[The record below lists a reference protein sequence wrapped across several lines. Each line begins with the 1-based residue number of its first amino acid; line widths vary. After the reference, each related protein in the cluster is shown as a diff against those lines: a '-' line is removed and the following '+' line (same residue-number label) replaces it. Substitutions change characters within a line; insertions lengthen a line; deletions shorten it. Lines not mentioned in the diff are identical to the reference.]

1 MASNRKPSGFWTKD
15 SNVQAL
21 MQMCVR
27 DEASVDD
34 TAVALKDYCEELG
47 VVQSL
52 EEIRADVVW
61 YARGTRKALGL
72 PSVRE
77 IKQIAVAKEEL
88 AQ

>member
-15 SNVQAL
+15 ENVQSL
-21 MQMCVR
+21 MVICVR
-27 DEASVDD
+27 GEASVED

-52 EEIRADVVW
+52 EEIQADVVW

-77 IKQIAVAKEEL
+77 VKQIAVAREEL

>member
-15 SNVQAL
+15 QTVKDL
-21 MQMCVR
+21 MELYVTG
-27 DEASVDD
+27 EADVED
-34 TAVALKDYCEELG
+34 TAIALQDYCEEQG

-52 EEIRADVVW
+52 DEIRADVVW
-61 YARGTRKALGL
+61 YARSTRKALGL

-77 IKQIAVAKEEL
+77 SKQIAIAKEEL